1 PPFARRGPLDGVP
14 LRRSPRSG
22 DRHGRPRHRGR
33 RSAAAAQERRV
44 RAEERSNHLHR
55 DRRLRN
61 ARPRRAARTRDA
73 RGGTRRVHPR
83 LPYGLHGARRNVGR
97 LMEKP
102 IVHADGSVR
111 LRLPTPRGIVS
122 VLALFASGLVFAV
135 SGLTWLMGMTAPG
148 GDVPGALTVTA
159 SLSLVALVAIAV
171 DRAWARA
178 RGVEVRF
185 QPAHDDAPAR
195 YSILCDRK
203 TLEDGPLAR
212 TRLCIAPLPYP
223 RVFAQPLFPPA
234 SCRCL

>member
-1 PPFARRGPLDGVP
+1 
-14 LRRSPRSG
+14 
-22 DRHGRPRHRGR
+22 
-33 RSAAAAQERRV
+33 
-44 RAEERSNHLHR
+44 
-55 DRRLRN
+55 
-61 ARPRRAARTRDA
+61 
-73 RGGTRRVHPR
+73 
-83 LPYGLHGARRNVGR
+83 
-97 LMEKP
+97 MEKP

-212 TRLCIAPLPYP
+212 TRLCVAPLPYP
-223 RVFAQPLFPPA
+223 RDDAQPLFTPATALYLRADHVDARYRADVAGRGAYVLSSASVVERTLDETLALCKTLRVDMADTVDILMPPLRPRG
-234 SCRCL
+234 SESESDTSRHP